1 MKQTMEIPFL
11 DLKAQYRE
19 ISRDV
24 QEAIGRV
31 IENADFILGKELSL
45 FEREFAAYCGVE
57 HAVGVDSGIS
67 ALELALRAAGIG
79 KGDEVITVSHTFIA
93 TVSAISFT
101 GAKPIF
107 VDVDPLTYTMD
118 VQQLASSVTP
128 NTRAILPVHL
138 YGQSA
143 DMDPIL
149 DIAKRHGFKVIED
162 ACQAHGARYK
172 GRRVGSIGDV
182 GCFSFYPG
190 KNLGGFGDGGMLV
203 TNDAGLADRVRM
215 LRNYGQ
221 REKYHHEFL
230 AYNRRLDT
238 LQAAVLRVKLR
249 QLDRW
254 NNARQ
259 DCAARYTKL
268 LGRIEDVGLPL
279 VGSDRD
285 HVYHLYVI
293 QHADRDGLQ
302 ARLKEHGIVTGLHY
316 PIPVHLQPCF
326 ADVSIE
332 QRPLPVS
339 ERLARRLL
347 SLPIFPELTE
357 QQAEFVCD
365 VIANFKSE
373 SNMSADVIRN

>member
-19 ISRDV
+19 ISRDI
-24 QEAIGRV
+24 QEAIGAV

-45 FEREFAAYCGVE
+45 FEEEFATYCEVKY
-57 HAVGVDSGIS
+57 AVGVDSGIS

-79 KGDEVITVSHTFIA
+79 RGDEVITVSHTFIA

-107 VDVDPLTYTMD
+107 VDIDPLTYTMD
-118 VQQLASSVTP
+118 VQQLTSAVTT

-149 DIAKRHGFKVIED
+149 EVAKRYGLMVIED

-190 KNLGGFGDGGMLV
+190 KNLGAFGDGGMLV
-203 TNDAGLADRVRM
+203 TNDVGLADRVRM

-254 NNARQ
+254 NSARQ
-259 DCAARYTKL
+259 GCATRYTKL
-268 LGRIEDVGLPL
+268 LGLIEDVGLPL
-279 VGSDRD
+279 VGNDRD

-302 ARLKEHGIVTGLHY
+302 VRLKEHGIVTGLHY
-316 PIPVHLQPCF
+316 PIPVHLQPCY
-326 ADVSIE
+326 ADVSNE
-332 QRPLPVS
+332 HRPLSVS
-339 ERLARRLL
+339 EALASRLL
-347 SLPIFPELTE
+347 SLPIFPQLTE

-365 VIANFKSE
+365 VIANYKSKA
-373 SNMSADVIRN
+373 N